1 MTVLVLEGGP
11 KGRENRIQ
19 MSAKKPGPSAQ
30 PGQEACL
37 RMRKRAPA
45 VSRGPGGQRL
55 SAERLEKL
63 PSSPGK
69 GKEGFLWVGRF

>member
-11 KGRENRIQ
+11 NGREDRIQ

-37 RMRKRAPA
+37 RMRKRA

-55 SAERLEKL
+55 FAERLEKL